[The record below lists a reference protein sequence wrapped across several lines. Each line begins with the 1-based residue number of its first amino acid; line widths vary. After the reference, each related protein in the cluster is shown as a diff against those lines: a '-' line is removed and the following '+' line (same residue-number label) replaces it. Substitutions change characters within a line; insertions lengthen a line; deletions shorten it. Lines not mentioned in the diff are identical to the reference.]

1 MKYQDWQAS
10 YIDYGGL
17 KRLIKDRQARHRWD
31 DADEADFIKALESEL
46 DKVVKFQESKIA
58 ELTEKITNYEQEV
71 KDLIAHADER
81 RQIKDASGPASESDG
96 QDGQG
101 LRNDEEQGDDEGDEA
116 SDTSDDDEFEDRFV
130 ELEEDLAN
138 VIADVHDLGELRGT
152 SFPIWQSSRLTRSY
166 YLGHFSHLN
175 YTGFIK
181 IVKKHDKRTGF
192 TLKGQF
198 MREFLE
204 KRPFYKEN
212 YDALI
217 VQLSRLYNLVRTR
230 GNPVM
235 GDSSAGGGQSAF
247 VRQTTKYWERM
258 EDKGA
263 SQEGQRTDGDDRV
276 HPDNYVQLKL
286 VILKHLPVLVFNP
299 EKSFEAADAAISSI
313 YFDNPDLDLYM
324 GRLEKTEGAE
334 AIRLRWYGDMGV
346 KQIFVGR
353 QLSPSLAAVALTAL
367 PPAQVERKTH
377 REDWTGEK
385 SVKARFPIAEHLV
398 NDYLAGKHTMD
409 ATFEEIRKKGKKS
422 DKEID
427 GMIKLAR
434 EVQAAIKH
442 KNLQP
447 VMRTFY
453 NRTAFQLPGDA
464 RVRISFDTQL
474 SLIREDNWDGVTR
487 SGDNWRRTDIGIDW
501 PFPQLPEGDKELF
514 PYGVLEVKLQ
524 TQMGQEPPE
533 WVRELVSSHLVEAV
547 PKFSKFIHGCATLM
561 PNRVDLVPFWLPQ
574 METDI
579 RKPATRKAQIE
590 RPSASHS
597 NTASATPSDARSSEH
612 EAVQYTEPV
621 SDDEDADD
629 DRLVATTND
638 EAGWADLPPDAAA
651 EAKKYRDE
659 QAKLRTGPA
668 GHSARSHLQAARAAP
683 KQRELFPKLTPA
695 NLSKLLESRYETDRH
710 RGLNERQAPSNAA
723 VTGASDATG
732 NPSGISLR
740 PGRIEYV
747 SSFRAGEG
755 KKIAIPVRV
764 EPKVFYANERTTL
777 AWIEFSVIISA
788 IGIGILS
795 FSDPHDDVALAAA
808 ASFTT
813 VALLAILY
821 TAYTYVWRVASI
833 RARRAVSYHDWIGPS
848 ALCGVLLL
856 AVIVNF
862 SLRLKEGF

>member
-1 MKYQDWQAS
+1 MKFGAVIKDALYQDWQAS

-17 KRLIKDRQARHRWD
+17 KRLLKDRQGRHQWD
-31 DADEADFIKALESEL
+31 DVDEADFIKALESEL

-58 ELTEKITNYEQEV
+58 ELTDKITNYEQEV
-71 KDLIAHADER
+71 KDLIAHADGR
-81 RQIKDASGPASESDG
+81 RQTKDASAPASEADG

-101 LRNDEEQGDDEGDEA
+101 LRNDEEEGDDEGDEA

-138 VIADVHDLGELRGT
+138 VIADVHD
-152 SFPIWQSSRLTRSY
+152 
-166 YLGHFSHLN
+166 LGHFSHLN

-230 GNPVM
+230 GHPVM

-247 VRQTTKYWERM
+247 VRQTTKYW
-258 EDKGA
+258 
-263 SQEGQRTDGDDRV
+263 V

-346 KQIFVGR
+346 KQIFV
-353 QLSPSLAAVALTAL
+353 
-367 PPAQVERKTH
+367 ERKTH

-398 NDYLAGKHTMD
+398 NDYLSGKHTMD

-447 VMRTFY
+447 AMRTFY

-501 PFPQLPEGDKELF
+501 PFPQLPESDKELF

-590 RPSASHS
+590 RPSASQS

-668 GHSARSHLQAARAAP
+668 GQSAQLHLQAAVAAAAP

-695 NLSKLLESRYETDRH
+695 NLSKLLESRYETDRNG
-710 RGLNERQAPSNAA
+710 GLNERQAASEAA

-821 TAYTYVWRVASI
+821 TAYTYVWRVTSI
-833 RARRAVSYHDWIGPS
+833 RARRAVSYHDWLGPS

-856 AVIVNF
+856 AVIINF
-862 SLRLKEGF
+862 SLRLKQGF

>member
-1 MKYQDWQAS
+1 MKFGAVIKDALYQDWQAS

-17 KRLIKDRQARHRWD
+17 KRLIKDRQARRRWD

-96 QDGQG
+96 QDGHG
-101 LRNDEEQGDDEGDEA
+101 LRNDEELGDDERDEA

-138 VIADVHDLGELRGT
+138 VIADVHD
-152 SFPIWQSSRLTRSY
+152 
-166 YLGHFSHLN
+166 LGHFSHLN

-247 VRQTTKYWERM
+247 VRQTTKYW
-258 EDKGA
+258 
-263 SQEGQRTDGDDRV
+263 V

-346 KQIFVGR
+346 KQIFV
-353 QLSPSLAAVALTAL
+353 
-367 PPAQVERKTH
+367 ERKTH

-409 ATFEEIRKKGKKS
+409 ATFEEIRKKSKKS

-487 SGDNWRRTDIGIDW
+487 SDDNWRRTDIGIDW

-668 GHSARSHLQAARAAP
+668 GHSARSRLQAARAAP

-695 NLSKLLESRYETDRH
+695 NLSKLLESRYETDGH
-710 RGLNERQAPSNAA
+710 RGLNTRRSPSNAA

-833 RARRAVSYHDWIGPS
+833 RARRAVSYHDRIGPS

>member
-1 MKYQDWQAS
+1 MKFGAVIKDALYQDWQAS

-101 LRNDEEQGDDEGDEA
+101 LRNDEEQGDDEGEEA

-138 VIADVHDLGELRGT
+138 VIADVHD
-152 SFPIWQSSRLTRSY
+152 
-166 YLGHFSHLN
+166 LGHFSHLN

-247 VRQTTKYWERM
+247 VRQTTKYW
-258 EDKGA
+258 
-263 SQEGQRTDGDDRV
+263 V

-346 KQIFVGR
+346 KQIF
-353 QLSPSLAAVALTAL
+353 
-367 PPAQVERKTH
+367 VERKTH

-659 QAKLRTGPA
+659 QAKLRIGPA